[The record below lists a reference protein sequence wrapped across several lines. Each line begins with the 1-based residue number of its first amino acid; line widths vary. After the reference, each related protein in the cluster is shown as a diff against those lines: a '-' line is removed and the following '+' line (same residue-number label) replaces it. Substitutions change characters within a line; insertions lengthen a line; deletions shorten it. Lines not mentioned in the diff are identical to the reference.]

1 MDRKVIIFKL
11 GNEEFAFDIHQVE
24 RILGYIE
31 PTKVPEA
38 PFFVEGVI
46 NYQNTILPIISL
58 RKKFNMNYEDSKDK
72 KIIVVKNNNKIVG
85 LLVDTVLEVTDI
97 KEENIETSPD
107 IVTVEKNKYIQS
119 IIRLDNRIILNI
131 DTEKILTKDELE
143 KITN

>member
-1 MDRKVIIFKL
+1 VDRKVIIFKL

>member
-11 GNEEFAFDIHQVE
+11 GNEEFACDIQQVE

-38 PFFVEGVI
+38 PYFVEGVI
-46 NYQNTILPIISL
+46 NYQNTILPIINL
-58 RKKFNMNYEDSKDK
+58 RKKFNMNYEDSRDK
-72 KIIVVKNNNKIVG
+72 KIIVVKNNNKNVG

-97 KEENIETSPD
+97 KEENIEASPD
-107 IVTVEKNKYIQS
+107 IVTVAKNKYIQN